1 VPTSGSGKFLSFRHR
16 AKNIESKKAPVFHLG
31 ENPRHDNLTQ
41 RRRSVICAVPGV
53 SNEKNGLLI
62 ALYVVGC
69 LSVSMPAGAGES
81 PPLRKIRAAI
91 TSISGSMVPPWAA
104 HEAGIFKKYGL
115 QVEVIAMP
123 SGIQGIN
130 ALIAG
135 EVAFVQIA
143 GGTTA
148 GAAVGGADV
157 KIVATTVGTLLLNL
171 VVRPEI
177 EKPEQLRGK
186 NIGISRYGTSLHT
199 GARIAMKHFGLEPGK
214 DVAIVEIGSG
224 DWIVGALQGGRVQA
238 AVFGYP
244 ATSRAVKLGNRLLL
258 HLPTLN
264 IPYASTGVST
274 RGDIIRD
281 DPDLVKRYLSAEV
294 EAIALMKK
302 DRAFTIKVLS
312 KYLRTDD
319 MDLLSESY
327 DIQITKY
334 MMKVPLTTTDA
345 VRSVL
350 DELGERSPKAKEQD
364 PSKFFDDRFV
374 RQLQASDFIDPLY
387 R

>member
-1 VPTSGSGKFLSFRHR
+1 MRRQDLLLALCVASCLGASTS
-16 AKNIESKKAPVFHLG
+16 
-31 ENPRHDNLTQ
+31 
-41 RRRSVICAVPGV
+41 
-53 SNEKNGLLI
+53 
-62 ALYVVGC
+62 
-69 LSVSMPAGAGES
+69 AGAGEA
-81 PPLRKIRAAI
+81 PRKIRAAI
-91 TSISGSMVPPWAA
+91 TSISGSMAPPWAA
-104 HEAGIFKKYGL
+104 HEAGIFRKYGL

-123 SGIQGIN
+123 SGVQGTS

-135 EVAFVQIA
+135 EVVFVQIA

-148 GAAVGGADV
+148 GAMVGGADL
-157 KIVATTVGTLLLNL
+157 KIVATTVGTLVLNL

-186 NIGISRYGTSLHT
+186 SIGISRYGTSLHT
-199 GARIAMKHFGLEPGK
+199 GARLAMKHFGLEPGK

-224 DWIVGALQGGRVQA
+224 DWIVGALQGGRVQG

-244 ATSRAVKLGNRLLL
+244 ATSRAVKLGNRVLL
-258 HLPTLN
+258 HIPSLD

-281 DPDLVKRYLSAEV
+281 DPDLIKRYLSAQV

-302 DRAFTIKVLS
+302 DRGFTMKVLS

-319 MDLLSESY
+319 TDLLAESY
-327 DIQITKY
+327 DIQIAKY
-334 MMKVPLTTTDA
+334 MMKVPLTTTGA
-345 VRSVL
+345 VRSIL
-350 DELGERSPKAKEQD
+350 DELGERNPKAREQD
-364 PSKFFDDRFV
+364 PAKFFDDTFV
-374 RQLQASDFIDPLY
+374 RQLQASGFMESLY

>member
-1 VPTSGSGKFLSFRHR
+1 M
-16 AKNIESKKAPVFHLG
+16 
-31 ENPRHDNLTQ
+31 Q
-41 RRRSVICAVPGV
+41 RR
-53 SNEKNGLLI
+53 KKLLL
-62 ALYVVGC
+62 ALWVVGC
-69 LSVSMPAGAGES
+69 LSISTSARAAGETA
-81 PPLRKIRAAI
+81 RKIRAAI

-104 HEAGIFKKYGL
+104 HEAGIFRKYGL
-115 QVEVIAMP
+115 EVEVIAMP
-123 SGIQGIN
+123 SGIQGMG

-148 GAAVGGADV
+148 GAAVSGADV

-171 VVRPEI
+171 VARPEI

-186 NIGISRYGTSLHT
+186 SIGISRYGTSLHT

-244 ATSRAVKLGNRLLL
+244 ATSRAVKLGNRVLL
-258 HLPTLN
+258 HLPSLN

-302 DRAFTIKVLS
+302 DRAFTLKVLS
-312 KYLRTDD
+312 KYLRTTDS
-319 MDLLSESY
+319 DLLAESY

-334 MMKVPLTTTDA
+334 MMRVPLTTADA

-350 DELGERSPKAKEQD
+350 DELAERSPKAREQE
-364 PSKFFDDRFV
+364 PSKFFDDRFI
-374 RQLQASDFIDPLY
+374 RQLQTSDFIDWLY

>member
-1 VPTSGSGKFLSFRHR
+1 MS
-16 AKNIESKKAPVFHLG
+16 
-31 ENPRHDNLTQ
+31 
-41 RRRSVICAVPGV
+41 
-53 SNEKNGLLI
+53 
-62 ALYVVGC
+62 
-69 LSVSMPAGAGES
+69 AGAGEP

-104 HEAGIFKKYGL
+104 HEAGIFKKHGL

-123 SGIQGIN
+123 SGIQGIS

-171 VVRPEI
+171 VVAPPEI

-244 ATSRAVKLGNRLLL
+244 ATSRAVKLGNRVLLL
-258 HLPTLN
+258 FPH
-264 IPYASTGVST
+264 S
-274 RGDIIRD
+274 
-281 DPDLVKRYLSAEV
+281 
-294 EAIALMKK
+294 
-302 DRAFTIKVLS
+302 
-312 KYLRTDD
+312 
-319 MDLLSESY
+319 
-327 DIQITKY
+327 
-334 MMKVPLTTTDA
+334 
-345 VRSVL
+345 
-350 DELGERSPKAKEQD
+350 
-364 PSKFFDDRFV
+364 
-374 RQLQASDFIDPLY
+374 
-387 R
+387 

>member
-1 VPTSGSGKFLSFRHR
+1 MKPTRLVSLVTVLAVSFP
-16 AKNIESKKAPVFHLG
+16 AFAADTSL
-31 ENPRHDNLTQ
+31 
-41 RRRSVICAVPGV
+41 RR
-53 SNEKNGLLI
+53 
-62 ALYVVGC
+62 
-69 LSVSMPAGAGES
+69 
-81 PPLRKIRAAI
+81 IRAAI

-104 HEAGIFKKYGL
+104 HEAGIFRKYGL

-123 SGIQGIN
+123 SGIQGIS

-177 EKPEQLRGK
+177 ENPEQLRGK
-186 NIGISRYGTSLHT
+186 NIGISRYGSSLHT
-199 GARIAMKHFGLEPGK
+199 GARIAAKHFGLDPGK

-244 ATSRAVKLGNRLLL
+244 ATSRAVKLGNRVLL

-264 IPYASTGVST
+264 ISAGRDTG
-274 RGDIIRD
+274 GDIIRD
-281 DPDLVKRYLSAEV
+281 DPDLVKRYLSAQV
-294 EAIALMKK
+294 EAIALMKR

-312 KYLRTDD
+312 KYLRTNE

-327 DIQITKY
+327 DIQVTKY
-334 MMKVPLTTTDA
+334 MMKVPLTTADA

-350 DELGERSPKAKEQD
+350 DELAERSPKAKEQD

-374 RQLQASDFIDPLY
+374 RQLQSSDFIESLY

>member
-1 VPTSGSGKFLSFRHR
+1 MS
-16 AKNIESKKAPVFHLG
+16 
-31 ENPRHDNLTQ
+31 
-41 RRRSVICAVPGV
+41 
-53 SNEKNGLLI
+53 KNGLLI
-62 ALYVVGC
+62 ALYVVIGC
-69 LSVSMPAGAGES
+69 LGVSVTAGAGES

-104 HEAGIFKKYGL
+104 HEAGIFRKHGL

-148 GAAVGGADV
+148 GAAAGGADV

-199 GARIAMKHFGLEPGK
+199 GARIATKHFGLEPGR

-244 ATSRAVKLGNRLLL
+244 ATSRAVKLGNRVLL

-281 DPDLVKRYLSAEV
+281 DPDLVKRYLAAEV

-312 KYLRTDD
+312 KYLRTED

-327 DIQITKY
+327 DIQVAKY

-374 RQLQASDFIDPLY
+374 RQLQASDFIESLY

>member
-1 VPTSGSGKFLSFRHR
+1 MRKTSLLLAVVVAGCFSISPR
-16 AKNIESKKAPVFHLG
+16 A
-31 ENPRHDNLTQ
+31 D
-41 RRRSVICAVPGV
+41 
-53 SNEKNGLLI
+53 
-62 ALYVVGC
+62 
-69 LSVSMPAGAGES
+69 AGES
-81 PPLRKIRAAI
+81 PPLRNIRAAV

-123 SGIQGIN
+123 SGVQGTS

-135 EVAFVQIA
+135 EVAFVQIS
-143 GGTTA
+143 GGTTT

-157 KIVATTVGTLLLNL
+157 KIIATTVGTLLLNL

-186 NIGISRYGTSLHT
+186 SIGISRYGTSLHT
-199 GARIAMKHFGLEPGK
+199 GARLASKHFGLEPGK
-214 DVAIVEIGSG
+214 DVHIIEIGAG
-224 DWIVGALQGGRVQA
+224 DWIVSAMQGGRVQA

-244 ATSRAVKLGNRLLL
+244 ATSRALKLGYRTML

-281 DPDLVKRYLSAEV
+281 DPDLVKRYLSAQV

-302 DRAFTIKVLS
+302 DRAFTLRTLS

-319 MDLLSESY
+319 NDLLSESY
-327 DIQITKY
+327 DIQISKY
-334 MMKVPLTTTDA
+334 MMKSPLPTAAA

-350 DELGERSPKAKEQD
+350 EELGERNPKAKDQD

-374 RQLQASDFIDPLY
+374 RQLQSSNFIDSLY
-387 R
+387 